1 MSLCHYVLKTTP
13 VFFCHYIILS
23 KNHTYLPLSLCHYVL
38 KKTPVSPRPHVTLSS
53 KPPHLLLPEL
63 VHLLPCLSHTLSYPS
78 PLLLSELVHLL
89 PCLSHTLSCPS
100 PLLLPEL
107 VHLLPCLPHT
117 LSYPSPLLLPE
128 LVHLL
133 PCLPHT
139 LSYPSPPCYSQNL
152 FICYPVSFIPSVH
165 RPYSPVS
172 LPALKILTENIEHL
186 TGLLLTLHVI
196 TKNMTIRLICMS
208 FRV

>member
-89 PCLSHTLSCPS
+89 PCL
-100 PLLLPEL
+100 
-107 VHLLPCLPHT
+107 
-117 LSYPSPLLLPE
+117 
-128 LVHLL
+128 
-133 PCLPHT
+133 PHT

-186 TGLLLTLHVI
+186 TGLLLTL
-196 TKNMTIRLICMS
+196 NS
-208 FRV
+208 AA

>member
-53 KPPHLLLPEL
+53 KPPH
-63 VHLLPCLSHTLSYPS
+63 
-78 PLLLSELVHLL
+78 
-89 PCLSHTLSCPS
+89 
-100 PLLLPEL
+100 
-107 VHLLPCLPHT
+107 
-117 LSYPSPLLLPE
+117 LLLPE

>member
-89 PCLSHTLSCPS
+89 PCL
-100 PLLLPEL
+100 
-107 VHLLPCLPHT
+107 
-117 LSYPSPLLLPE
+117 
-128 LVHLL
+128 
-133 PCLPHT
+133 PHT

>member
-89 PCLSHTLSCPS
+89 PCL
-100 PLLLPEL
+100 
-107 VHLLPCLPHT
+107 PHT

-186 TGLLLTLHVI
+186 TGLLLTLHAI
-196 TKNMTIRLICMS
+196 TKNTAIRLICMN
-208 FRV
+208 FRA

>member
-89 PCLSHTLSCPS
+89 PCLSHTLS
-100 PLLLPEL
+100 
-107 VHLLPCLPHT
+107 
-117 LSYPSPLLLPE
+117 
-128 LVHLL
+128 
-133 PCLPHT
+133 
-139 LSYPSPPCYSQNL
+139 YPSPPCYSQNL